1 MFRLCRFALLALL
14 SLLPL
19 TAAAGDG
26 GGGAPRRTAPGPAAS
41 GEDVS
46 LGDSMEL
53 WRRAQGLL
61 EPACDKYLAA
71 FSDAKERAK
80 WNRKLD
86 DRIAQRIQDGAAGSE
101 DSIFQRLALD
111 WAAEN
116 EGKVRR
122 KEPKALKEACLMF
135 DRFIR
140 MGIPPPWQ
148 VRQGLTLKNVR
159 EICRELE
166 VTVAAREKGSSVE
179 QAHKVKAE

>member
-1 MFRLCRFALLALL
+1 MLWLPRFSIFVLLGV
-14 SLLPL
+14 LPL
-19 TAAAGDG
+19 TAAAAGDG
-26 GGGAPRRTAPGPAAS
+26 GGAARRTAPGPAGS
-41 GEDVS
+41 GQDES
-46 LGDSMEL
+46 LSDSMEL
-53 WRRAQGLL
+53 WRRAQVML
-61 EPACDKYLAA
+61 EPACEKYLAT
-71 FSDAKERAK
+71 FCDAKERAK
-80 WNRKLD
+80 WNRKLT
-86 DRIAQRIQDGAAGSE
+86 DRIAQRVQDGAAGSE

-122 KEPKALKEACLMF
+122 KEPKAIKEACLMF

-179 QAHKVKAE
+179 QAHKVRAE